1 MFSGRAKP
9 ATLDGYEYKANKKMS
24 DFDASS
30 NKVAE
35 WLQPRAEEG
44 APCGPDLEYDN
55 DFLAL
60 NQAAAG
66 KPETQ
71 FSPAEPPDWRAA
83 FDLAETLLDRSR
95 DLRIAIF
102 WLRAGLHLHGFGFL
116 PTGLRLL
123 SGFVESMWEQI
134 HPLPDPDDGDPYA
147 RVNALTLLR
156 EQAGLLGDLRATKV
170 INDRAV
176 GVVTGG
182 AIEVALGLVAARGD
196 EAALSR
202 DQVSQMV
209 NASLES
215 TPELRSWAQDAQK
228 LARELAARLTDKLG
242 ASDAPD
248 LKPLVSLLAAV
259 VSVLP
264 AEAAA
269 EDGESA
275 EPGAGASGP
284 RRGLA
289 GAVTTRDEAIRAI
302 DMVCAYLEAAE
313 PANPAPLFLR
323 RARQLISHNFLQL
336 MKELAPDAMNEVAR
350 IVGVDPDSVQTP
362 GSS

>member
-1 MFSGRAKP
+1 VFSGHAKP
-9 ATLDGYEYKANKKMS
+9 ATLLDHDYKATKKMS
-24 DFDASS
+24 DFEASS

-60 NQAAAG
+60 NQAVAG

-71 FSPAEPPDWRAA
+71 FAPAEAPDWRAA

-95 DLRIAIF
+95 DLRIAIV

-116 PTGLRLL
+116 PPGLRLL
-123 SGFVESMWEQI
+123 SGFIESMWDHV

-156 EQAGLLGDLRATKV
+156 EQAGLLGDVRATKV

-176 GVVTGG
+176 GVLTAG
-182 AIEVALGLVAARGD
+182 AIEVALGLAAVRSD

-209 NASLES
+209 NASLDT
-215 TPELRSWAQDAQK
+215 TPELRAWALDAQK
-228 LARELAARLTDKLG
+228 LARELTARITDKLG

-259 VSVLP
+259 ASVLP
-264 AEAAA
+264 AEAGAQ
-269 EDGESA
+269 DDESA
-275 EPGAGASGP
+275 EPGAGAGGP

-313 PANPAPLFLR
+313 PTNPAPLFLR
-323 RARQLISHNFLQL
+323 RARQLLSHNFLQL

-350 IVGVDPDSVQTP
+350 IVGVDADSVQTP